1 MTHVVLYHHP
11 EAHERR
17 SGEVMASQHSPEDYR
32 MIFAPDDFKWS
43 GERAPGLPIIC
54 ERDGSVSEPLLRFF
68 GWSFRYKRTAISSMR
83 DEAYIL
89 REWWAYLEGR
99 GCRWDEVDDQ
109 VMIDWR
115 ERMKEVNK
123 KLGADARRSKDLLS
137 DQRIGRKLSTVFT
150 FYESAAQAMLL
161 DRELVGAKGPITF
174 RAADRGKGRGGASIP
189 PQATAHGSVRVWRC
203 AEPSGRKATRRP
215 TPDDTGV
222 ASVLAYLRSSAE
234 HPAIGDRN
242 WLIGRT
248 EAEAGLR
255 RDEVAR
261 FSVLALEAGLAKE
274 GVKVP
279 KPENRAEA
287 VRAGWQPQ
295 LAGLDA
301 VANWAE
307 GRQAVLDGLERLER
321 RHRTNVYI
329 TVTGK
334 GQVTREV
341 PFPIDLVRD
350 LLAIGIWD
358 VRRDQLLRWSNALQP
373 PGPAEIFLS
382 EKTRGPLEADA
393 VGNLLKHAFNKCGIQ
408 GSGHRLRAYF
418 ATKLAERLWAEAFA
432 DNGFR
437 WDQRVENF
445 VLDRVAEALGH
456 AKPTTTCRHY
466 LDLGRM
472 AYFKTGS
479 KSALRAMR
487 HVVNAMAAHHR
498 RIPPEF
504 YANVAELVE
513 RRGAGVPIDALLKAI
528 LEDPDYAVPSTTTS
542 GSPAPFSFGDA
553 PFLHI
558 VPAKE

>member
-1 MTHVVLYHHP
+1 
-11 EAHERR
+11 
-17 SGEVMASQHSPEDYR
+17 MASQHNPEDYR
-32 MIFAPDDFKWS
+32 MIFAPDDFQWS

-115 ERMKEVNK
+115 EWMKEVRERLKEANK
-123 KLGADARRSKDLLS
+123 KLGADARRDKDLLS
-137 DQRIGRKLSTVFT
+137 DRRIGRKLSTLFT
-150 FYESAAQAMLL
+150 FYESAAEAMLL
-161 DRELVGAKGPITF
+161 DRELVGANGPITY

-189 PQATAHGSVRVWRC
+189 PQATAYGSVRVWRC
-203 AEPSGRKATRRP
+203 AEPSGRKATKRP
-215 TPDDTGV
+215 TPDDMGV
-222 ASVLAYLRSSAE
+222 ASVLAHLRSSAE
-234 HPAIGDRN
+234 GPALGDRN

-274 GVKVP
+274 GIKVP

-295 LAGLDA
+295 FAGLDA

-321 RHRTNVYI
+321 RRRTNIYI
-329 TVTGK
+329 AVTGK
-334 GQVTREV
+334 GNVTREV

-350 LLAIGIWD
+350 LVTIGIWS
-358 VRRDQLLRWSNALQP
+358 VRRDQLLRWSNALEP

-393 VGNLLKHAFNKCGIQ
+393 IGNLLKHAFSKCDVQ

-472 AYFKTGS
+472 AYFKAGS

-498 RIPPEF
+498 WIPPEF
-504 YANVAELVE
+504 YANIAQLVE
-513 RRGAGVPIDALLKAI
+513 RRGGGVTAIDALVKAI
-528 LEDPDYAVPSTTTS
+528 LEDPDYAVPSTTTT
-542 GSPAPFSFGDA
+542 GGTPAPFSFGDT

-558 VPAKE
+558 VPTKE